1 MAPSSTP
8 VIREPI
14 ASASGDGAPF
24 FSCSFS
30 MRGAITVAKP
40 SALAWIQPGSV
51 DDQHRRRALAR
62 RPAR

>member
-14 ASASGDGAPF
+14 ASASADGAPF

-30 MRGAITVAKP
+30 MSGAITVAKP
-40 SALAWIQPGSV
+40 SALAWIQPGRSTTRTGAV
-51 DDQHRRRALAR
+51 VRR